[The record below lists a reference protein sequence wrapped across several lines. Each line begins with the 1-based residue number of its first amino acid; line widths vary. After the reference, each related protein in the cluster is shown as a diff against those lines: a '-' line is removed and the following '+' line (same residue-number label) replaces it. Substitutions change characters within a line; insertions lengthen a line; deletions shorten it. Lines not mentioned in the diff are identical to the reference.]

1 MISTVLP
8 PPPSWLPVRVVL
20 GGLLASCVIAG
31 SGGAGFF
38 SGWAGLVDPA
48 LMARGG
54 RSMAVFSIALLTGA
68 CAAHTL
74 SWLAAWCGQGVTITA
89 ALVGRAV
96 ALFPVAALAWSFA
109 GWWIGILGKPVETL
123 MPFQPGGEV
132 DDWRLMFG
140 AAVWQYL
147 APALV
152 LAVPLGGELLGG
164 AGLPLR
170 PRLQS
175 LCLLGPAWLIIIE
188 DALQFHGWGGWM
200 AQAIR
205 AGEAANAAA
214 GLAWIAWPAALFCLV
229 LRVLPAPQETSIGAS
244 ATISWLPWPLWV
256 LALGASL
263 PSPHGLWF
271 LMWLVILGAGLP
283 ACRAR
288 MRGGP
293 ATSQAFQL
301 IVAGVEA
308 LSQGISWLAALAML
322 HPLPPG
328 SLVMRAFQPLLITT
342 PARAAEALAA
352 PARILHPGLLL
363 LGGALALHLLGR
375 LLTPGAPDRE

>member
-20 GGLLASCVIAG
+20 GGLLASCLIAG

-38 SGWAGLVDPA
+38 SGWAGLADPA

-54 RSMAVFSIALLTGA
+54 RSMVVFSIALLTGA
-68 CAAHTL
+68 CAGHTL
-74 SWLAAWCGQGVTITA
+74 GWLAECCGQGVRMAA
-89 ALVGRAV
+89 ALAGRAV
-96 ALFPVAALAWSFA
+96 ALFPVAALAWSLA

-123 MPFQPGGEV
+123 MPFQPGGQV

-140 AAVWQYL
+140 AEVWEYL

-152 LAVPLGGELLGG
+152 LAVPLGGELLAGV
-164 AGLPLR
+164 GLPLR
-170 PRLQS
+170 ARLQS
-175 LCLLGPAWLIIIE
+175 LCLLGPAWLILIE
-188 DALQFHGWGGWM
+188 EVLQFHGWGGWM

-205 AGEAANAAA
+205 AGDAAHAAA
-214 GLAWIAWPAALFCLV
+214 GVAWIAWPAALFCLL
-229 LRVLPAPQETSIGAS
+229 LRALPPSVETSPGAA

-256 LALGASL
+256 LAMGASL

-271 LMWLVILGAGLP
+271 LMWLGVLGAGLP
-283 ACRAR
+283 ASLAR
-288 MRGGP
+288 IRGEP
-293 ATSQAFQL
+293 ATSQAFHL
-301 IVAGVEA
+301 VAGGIEA
-308 LSQGISWLAALAML
+308 LSQSITWLAALAML

-342 PARAAEALAA
+342 SARAAETLAA

-363 LGGALALHLLGR
+363 LGAALALHLLGR
-375 LLTPGAPDRE
+375 LLTPEAPDPE